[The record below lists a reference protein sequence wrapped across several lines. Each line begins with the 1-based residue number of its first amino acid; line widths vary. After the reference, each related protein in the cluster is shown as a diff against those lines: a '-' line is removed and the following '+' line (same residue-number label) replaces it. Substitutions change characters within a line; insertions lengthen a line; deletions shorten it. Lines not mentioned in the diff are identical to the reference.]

1 MRSDTIPLLCA
12 AAASALPATLALQG
26 SGALLFPVGLQTGV
40 GTVVAGTV
48 KRGVITPNAQLL
60 MGPDIADTTF
70 KPVVRC
76 CCSPLG
82 WCCQTR

>member
-12 AAASALPATLALQG
+12 AAASALPATLALQR
-26 SGALLFPVGLQTGV
+26 SGALLCPVWLQTGV